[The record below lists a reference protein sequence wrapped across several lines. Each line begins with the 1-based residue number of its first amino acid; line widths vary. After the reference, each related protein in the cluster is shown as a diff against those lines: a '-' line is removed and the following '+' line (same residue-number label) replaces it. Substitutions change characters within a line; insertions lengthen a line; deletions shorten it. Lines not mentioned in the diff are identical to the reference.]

1 MLNETGEGAQHVIIT
16 QNALA
21 DSSYLDYVR
30 FRYGEQLN
38 TLSAE
43 DSQKGFQD
51 YLADA
56 QKRLLHDQNSPN
68 EPRQIKPGE
77 DIQKS
82 DNRLQV
88 SGQVAVMGI
97 NEKLFQT
104 LMAKNPDAS
113 FAMEESFPLESVQ
126 KNATPLGPIMELGSK
141 GQTENFTQAQAQQ
154 SVEQWRGITEQL
166 LADSEITPDSAA
178 RGAYAKLLSSQAGLL
193 EQHSF
198 FSEAEQDF
206 KFALVLSPGNTESV
220 FRYVN
225 LLLRQDRTAEAVP
238 VAERA
243 LQSDPGNAQ
252 FSSLLRQVKTL
263 VH

>member
-1 MLNETGEGAQHVIIT
+1 MCLLFWNVFFQTLATGDWETVKADTLPCRRHAQTKRTRWGNLGKSGGQSRKRYGAAEQVHSWPAQALLDYGNSILSPPEARNDLCGRHGFGLFISTMLNETGESAQHVIIT

-30 FRYGEQLN
+30 FRYGDQLN
-38 TLSAE
+38 TLSFE

-51 YLADA
+51 YIAEA

-104 LMAKNPDAS
+104 LMARNPD
-113 FAMEESFPLESVQ
+113 
-126 KNATPLGPIMELGSK
+126 
-141 GQTENFTQAQAQQ
+141 
-154 SVEQWRGITEQL
+154 GIIC
-166 LADSEITPDSAA
+166 DGGIISA
-178 RGAYAKLLSSQAGLL
+178 
-193 EQHSF
+193 
-198 FSEAEQDF
+198 
-206 KFALVLSPGNTESV
+206 
-220 FRYVN
+220 
-225 LLLRQDRTAEAVP
+225 
-238 VAERA
+238 
-243 LQSDPGNAQ
+243 
-252 FSSLLRQVKTL
+252 
-263 VH
+263 